1 MPRFNPT
8 LPLFKAQ
15 TMNNP
20 YQTPKQKLPKS
31 EQEHQLSSGQFWL
44 KIIGLIVL
52 MALFLPALFY
62 GLCFLVLSTGYG
74 GGDILLWGVGA
85 LLFAALVGLALLNY
99 CVGTGMTLEKTDANS
114 SVICG

>member
-31 EQEHQLSSGQFWL
+31 DQDRQLSNSQFWL
-44 KIIGLIVL
+44 KIIGLVVL

-74 GGDILLWGVGA
+74 GSDILLWGVGA
-85 LLFAALVGLALLNY
+85 LLFAALVGFGFVKLLRWH
-99 CVGTGMTLEKTDANS
+99 GDDLGED
-114 SVICG
+114 

>member
-8 LPLFKAQ
+8 LSLFKAQ

-20 YQTPKQKLPKS
+20 YQTPKRKLPKS
-31 EQEHQLSSGQFWL
+31 DQEHQLSSGQFWL
-44 KIIGLIVL
+44 KIIGLVIL
-52 MALFLPALFY
+52 ALLFLPALFY

-85 LLFAALVGLALLNY
+85 LLFAALAGFGFVKLLRWR
-99 CVGTGMTLEKTDANS
+99 GDDTGED
-114 SVICG
+114 

>member
-1 MPRFNPT
+1 MPRFNST
-8 LPLFKAQ
+8 LSLFKAQ

-20 YQTPKQKLPKS
+20 YQTPKKKLPKS
-31 EQEHQLSSGQFWL
+31 EQDHQLSSGQFWL
-44 KIIGLIVL
+44 KIIGLVVL

-85 LLFAALVGLALLNY
+85 LLFAALVGFGFVKLLRWH
-99 CVGTGMTLEKTDANS
+99 GDDLGED
-114 SVICG
+114 